1 MDKKVD
7 IKNIYS
13 LKNFVNCE
21 YHRKEILEYF
31 EKKTHT
37 SRTNDFKPN
46 SEKWLKAKEEDEK
59 ISSIPD
65 HNVNLNYDRLII
77 QYSYEKL
84 EFSIGTITVKKTEYC
99 YSTEEYVSGDVTLNF
114 LVENSYWGHGL
125 ICSFSELI
133 NHDNVQ
139 SFFEKTFDDQKRDEW
154 QRHLE
159 STYNGVFM
167 LLLDKILKAEKNL
180 TKVGIFSSLS
190 NSDNAWVEIGEEKYY
205 MKDML
210 IINEAYKNDDYEF
223 YDENDRKIKYSWYQ
237 HESFPDFYLEY
248 SKINQN

>member
-1 MDKKVD
+1 
-7 IKNIYS
+7 
-13 LKNFVNCE
+13 
-21 YHRKEILEYF
+21 
-31 EKKTHT
+31 
-37 SRTNDFKPN
+37 
-46 SEKWLKAKEEDEK
+46 
-59 ISSIPD
+59 
-65 HNVNLNYDRLII
+65 
-77 QYSYEKL
+77 
-84 EFSIGTITVKKTEYC
+84 
-99 YSTEEYVSGDVTLNF
+99 
-114 LVENSYWGHGL
+114 
-125 ICSFSELI
+125 
-133 NHDNVQ
+133 
-139 SFFEKTFDDQKRDEW
+139 
-154 QRHLE
+154 
-159 STYNGVFM
+159 M